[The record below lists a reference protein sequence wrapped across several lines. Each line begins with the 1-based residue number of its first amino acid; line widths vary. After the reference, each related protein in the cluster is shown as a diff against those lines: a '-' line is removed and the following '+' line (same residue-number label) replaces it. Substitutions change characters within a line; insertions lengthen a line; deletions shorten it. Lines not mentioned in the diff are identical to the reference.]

1 LRDKLEKS
9 QKTKGHGEILM
20 ESIIRNVPA
29 EEEESEWKRKL
40 RGKLRKIGCNESMLK
55 GSP

>member
-1 LRDKLEKS
+1 MRDKLE
-9 QKTKGHGEILM
+9 KTKGHGEILM

-29 EEEESEWKRKL
+29 EEEESERKRKL